1 MLTDNEVS
9 KLIDPICTIYQQI
22 EYDLIV
28 DIANRL
34 ATYDKADGVLEYR
47 LKKLQEFQKIIPELL
62 KIFAKYS
69 GKSEAEIKKLITEAQ
84 GLNID
89 LEPLTTAYDRD
100 IIAVDPVIAMQSPI
114 LREIAELSYKD
125 LSKTFSLIQTKAVES
140 AKQAYI
146 NTLNTAYVEVA
157 SGNYSL
163 QESLKKGL
171 QRMARRGIA
180 GATYKRKNADGSYTY
195 IEYSIEGVI
204 RRDTVTAV
212 HQLANKS
219 SLQLVKEIGA
229 DYVEISS
236 HLGARTHPTNPIA
249 NHAGWQGGIFKI
261 EGHDDKHRN
270 LKEATG
276 YPDDIL
282 GLGGVNCRHRMFAF
296 IPGISKPNPIK
307 YGDTEENK
315 RIYKAT
321 QEQRLKERQ
330 IRKLKKEIAAIKPLG
345 DKDATKALQI
355 KLKNRQAELQA
366 HCDKYGLK
374 RDYSRELVQEQVTKT
389 PLTKST
395 KNGNVIGANSNA
407 QPDGQT
413 VHKVI
418 GKVNDFDDLDER
430 NKIADEFL
438 NRYVDSDQEHMLVID
453 KSNNVHYLTSN
464 SKNSIDIENVDIDFK
479 DSYSIHTH
487 PMSQTQYTFSTDA
500 DIPTMINCQM
510 GVMEASDKKYRYW
523 FKRPEN
529 ITLEQ
534 WQDAQIVACDKCNE
548 IMFEK
553 GFSFEQYEEY
563 REHIIIAETCKILGI
578 SENYKRW
585 KNER

>member
-47 LKKLQEFQKIIPELL
+47 LKKLQEFQKITPELL

-69 GKSEAEIKKLITEAQ
+69 GKSEAEVKKLITEAQ

-89 LEPLTTAYDRD
+89 LEPLTRAYDRD
-100 IIAVDPVIAMQSPI
+100 IIAVDPVVAMQSPI

-125 LSKTFSLIQTKAVES
+125 LSNTFSLIQTKAVES

-171 QRMARRGIA
+171 QRMARRGIT

-195 IEYSIEGVI
+195 TEYSIEGVI

-261 EGHDDKHRN
+261 EGHDEKHRN

-395 KNGNVIGANSNA
+395 KNGNVIGANGNA

-418 GKVNDFDDLDER
+418 GKVNNFDDLDER

-487 PMSQTQYTFSTDA
+487 PMSQTQYSFSTDA

-534 WQDAQIVACDKCNE
+534 WDDARWQAENEANKIMIQKGYSFDEYEKCYMHIV
-548 IMFEK
+548 I
-553 GFSFEQYEEY
+553 Q
-563 REHIIIAETCKILGI
+563 ETCNILGI
-578 SENYKRW
+578 PNNYKRW
-585 KNER
+585 KR

>member
-34 ATYDKADGVLEYR
+34 ANYDNIDGVLRYR
-47 LKKLQEFQKIIPELL
+47 LEKLQEFQKLTPELL

-69 GKSEAEIKKLITEAQ
+69 GKSENEIKKLINEAI

-89 LEPLTTAYDRD
+89 LSQLTKAYERD
-100 IIAVDPVIAMQSPI
+100 VIKVDPVVAMQSPI
-114 LREIAELSYKD
+114 LREIADLSYKE
-125 LSKTFSLIQTKAVES
+125 LTKTFSLIQTKAVES

-171 QRMARRGIA
+171 QRMARRGIT
-180 GATYKRKNADGSYTY
+180 GATYKRKNANGSYTY

-219 SLQLVKEIGA
+219 SMKLSKEIGA

-249 NHAGWQGGIFKI
+249 NHAGWQGGIYKI
-261 EGHDDKHRN
+261 EGSDDKYRN
-270 LKEATG
+270 LQEATG
-276 YPDDIL
+276 YPDDIQ

-307 YGDTEENK
+307 YGATEENE

-374 RDYSRELVQEQVTKT
+374 RDYSRELVQEQVEKT
-389 PLTKST
+389 QLNSKGEKGYTNALSRVGTNDVNLNYIKSNAYRSKFTSLTDNSNVNEAIRNATSGILTHRSGTDYEDLYVIDAETGKLIMRQAMSKQPLTVNISKS
-395 KNGNVIGANSNA
+395 
-407 QPDGQT
+407 QQ
-413 VHKVI
+413 KVI
-418 GKVNDFDDLDER
+418 NVAKMNGKKL
-430 NKIADEFL
+430 IG
-438 NRYVDSDQEHMLVID
+438 
-453 KSNNVHYLTSN
+453 
-464 SKNSIDIENVDIDFK
+464 
-479 DSYSIHTH
+479 IHNH
-487 PMSQTQYTFSTDA
+487 PTNIMPTGGDFSTCYNRGYDFGVVATHNGELYIYSCKEPFVGSLYDA
-500 DIPTMINCQM
+500 EVDKYIKTGYNIIEAQEKALSALKGYDIQC
-510 GVMEASDKKYRYW
+510 
-523 FKRPEN
+523 
-529 ITLEQ
+529 
-534 WQDAQIVACDKCNE
+534 
-548 IMFEK
+548 EK
-553 GFSFEQYEEY
+553 V
-563 REHIIIAETCKILGI
+563 
-578 SENYKRW
+578 
-585 KNER
+585 

>member
-34 ATYDKADGVLEYR
+34 ANYDNIDGVLRYR
-47 LKKLQEFQKIIPELL
+47 LEKLQEFQKLTPELL

-69 GKSEAEIKKLITEAQ
+69 GKSENEIKKLINEAM

-89 LEPLTTAYDRD
+89 LSQLTKAYERD
-100 IIAVDPVIAMQSPI
+100 IIKVDPVIAMQSPI
-114 LREIAELSYKD
+114 LREIADLSYKE
-125 LSKTFSLIQTKAVES
+125 LTKTFSLIQTKAVES

-171 QRMARRGIA
+171 QRMARRGIT
-180 GATYKRKNADGSYTY
+180 GATYKRKNSNGSYTY

-219 SLQLVKEIGA
+219 SMELVKEIGA
-229 DYVEISS
+229 DYVEVSS

-249 NHAGWQGGIFKI
+249 NHAGWQGGIYKI
-261 EGHDDKHRN
+261 EGSDDKYRN
-270 LKEATG
+270 LQEATG
-276 YPDDIL
+276 YPDDIQ

-307 YGDTEENK
+307 YGDTEENE

-330 IRKLKKEIAAIKPLG
+330 IRKLKKEISAIKPLG
-345 DKDATKALQI
+345 DKQATQALEV
-355 KLKNRQAELQA
+355 KLKNKQAELQA
-366 HCDKYGLK
+366 HCDKHGLK
-374 RDYSRELVQEQVTKT
+374 RDYSRELVQEQVAKP
-389 PLTKST
+389 PLTKSA
-395 KNGNVIGANSNA
+395 KNGNVIGASGNA
-407 QPDGQT
+407 KASGET
-413 VHKVI
+413 VHDVI
-418 GKVNDFDDLDER
+418 GKVNNFDDLDER

-438 NRYVDSDQEHMLVID
+438 NKYVDSDKEHMLVID
-453 KSNNVHYLTSN
+453 KNNNVHYLTSN

-487 PMSQTQYTFSTDA
+487 PMSQTQYSFSADA

-510 GVMEASDKKYRYW
+510 GIIEASDKKYRYW

-534 WQDAQIVACDKCNE
+534 WQEAVYYSKNSLLSRMQENGIDLNK
-548 IMFEK
+548 F
-553 GFSFEQYEEY
+553 EEY
-563 REHIIIAETCKILGI
+563 RVHFIIEGACEILGI
-578 SENYKRW
+578 NRNYKRW
-585 KNER
+585 EI